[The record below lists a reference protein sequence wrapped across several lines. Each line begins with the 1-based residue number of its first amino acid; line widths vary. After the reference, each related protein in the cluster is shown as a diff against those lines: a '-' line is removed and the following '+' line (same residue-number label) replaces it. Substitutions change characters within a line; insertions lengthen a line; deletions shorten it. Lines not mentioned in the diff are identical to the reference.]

1 MQAFFNLKNIHDS
14 YDVIIIGGGPAGCA
28 AGMYSARDTHSTL
41 IMEMNTPGGLIGNT
55 DMVENHPGILE
66 PIDGH
71 SLSEIYRKHALR
83 YGAVLKN
90 LSCSRIEPVENAFLV
105 YTEQLNKPLSA
116 KAVII
121 ATGSSPKKLGVT
133 GEERFFGRGVSY
145 CATCDGTFYTGKTVA
160 AVGGGNT
167 ALDESDYLTRFAE
180 KVYLIHRRDEF
191 RGDTV
196 AAKAVKKNSKIEKL
210 LSSAVVSING
220 TNSVESADIKNLKT
234 DKVYT
239 LPIDGIFIF
248 VGLTPYT
255 APFKGLI
262 DLDEQGY
269 IVSDESTLTNIK
281 GIFAAG
287 DVRVKPVRQIATAA
301 SDGVVAAK
309 QAEKYLSGMAK

>member
-1 MQAFFNLKNIHDS
+1 
-14 YDVIIIGGGPAGCA
+14 
-28 AGMYSARDTHSTL
+28 
-41 IMEMNTPGGLIGNT
+41 
-55 DMVENHPGILE
+55 
-66 PIDGH
+66 
-71 SLSEIYRKHALR
+71 
-83 YGAVLKN
+83 
-90 LSCSRIEPVENAFLV
+90 
-105 YTEQLNKPLSA
+105 
-116 KAVII
+116 
-121 ATGSSPKKLGVT
+121 
-133 GEERFFGRGVSY
+133 
-145 CATCDGTFYTGKTVA
+145 VA

-180 KVYLIHRRDEF
+180 KVYLVHRRDEF

-196 AAKAVKKNSKIEKL
+196 AAKAVRKNPKIEKL

-220 TNSVESADIKNLKT
+220 ANSVESADIKNLKT
-234 DKVYT
+234 DEVYT
-239 LPIDGIFIF
+239 LPLDGVFIF